1 MSYAK
6 GTVVSVEKTVAELVG
21 LVRRF
26 GGSQIAQLDDSDR
39 FVIGFSMAE
48 RQVRFIVGF
57 DPPTHQR
64 FSERRT
70 GKYGRRAAT
79 NEERIASSEQHRRE
93 RMRALL
99 LVVKAKLESVESRV
113 ETFEEAFLA
122 NFVMPD
128 ARTLYEHVREP
139 IKDAYLL
146 GPQSTARLLP
156 DFSK

>member
-6 GTVVSVEKTVAELVG
+6 GTEVAVEKTVAELVSM
-21 LVRRF
+21 VRRA
-26 GGSQIAQLDDSDR
+26 GGAQIAQLDDHDR
-39 FVIGFSMAE
+39 FVLAFSMSE
-48 RQVRFIVGF
+48 RQVRFVVEF
-57 DPPTHQR
+57 DPPTHER
-64 FSERRT
+64 FAKRRT
-70 GKYGRRAAT
+70 NQHSWDWAT
-79 NEERIASSEQHRRE
+79 DAQRLQASDQHRRE

-99 LVVKAKLESVESRV
+99 LVVKAKLESVDSKV

-122 NFVMPD
+122 NVVMPD

-156 DFSK
+156 GFSK